1 MDKIEKKI
9 NGFLGAAM
17 GSMAGMILI
26 GLLFAIMP
34 GFMISIMRW
43 GIAIILI
50 LAGAAM
56 IARDMQ
62 SGKIFSIFSTSLM
75 GVFLVLMGIIVAIY
89 PETLN
94 IITIAFGVY
103 MILNSF
109 MQISLA
115 SRIRGAGNA
124 YNVALVTN
132 LIGLICGVIMIVRPG
147 DSNEAIVTI
156 AGILL
161 IIYGVS
167 GLVDTFILKTKIDK
181 VKKNVKEA
189 AKEAKKDVKE
199 LVDDIEEAEIVE
211 ANDEKKA
218 EKADKKSKKK

>member
-1 MDKIEKKI
+1 MEKIEKKI

-17 GSMAGMILI
+17 GSMVAMILL
-26 GLLFAIMP
+26 GLAFALAP
-34 GFMISIMRW
+34 GFMLGIMRW
-43 GIAIILI
+43 GVAVILLLSGMALI
-50 LAGAAM
+50 Y
-56 IARDMQ
+56 RDMQ

-75 GVFLVLMGIIVAIY
+75 GVFLVLMGLIVAIY

-103 MILNSF
+103 MIMNSF

-132 LIGLICGVIMIVRPG
+132 LIGLVCGVIMIVRPG

-161 IIYGVS
+161 MVYGIS
-167 GLVDTFILKTKIDK
+167 GLVDTCILKSKIDS
-181 VKKNVKEA
+181 VKKS
-189 AKEAKKDVKE
+189 AKEVKKDAKR
-199 LVDDIEEAEIVE
+199 LVDDIKEAEIV
-211 ANDEKKA
+211 DEK
-218 EKADKKSKKK
+218 DVKKHKK

>member
-17 GSMAGMILI
+17 GSMAMMILL
-26 GLLFAIMP
+26 GLVFALAP

-43 GIAIILI
+43 GIAIIL
-50 LAGAAM
+50 LLSGAAM

-103 MILNSF
+103 MILSSF

-115 SRIRGAGNA
+115 SRIRGTGNA
-124 YNVALVTN
+124 YNVAIITN

-161 IIYGVS
+161 IIYGIS
-167 GLVDTFILKTKIDK
+167 GLIDTFILKSKIDQ
-181 VKKNVKEA
+181 VKKTVKEV
-189 AKEAKKDVKE
+189 KKDTKR
-199 LVDDIEEAEIVE
+199 LVDDIKEAEIV
-211 ANDEKKA
+211 
-218 EKADKKSKKK
+218 DKKSKK

>member
-1 MDKIEKKI
+1 MEQIEKKI

-17 GSMAGMILI
+17 GSMAAMILL
-26 GLLFAIMP
+26 GLAFVLVP
-34 GFMISIMRW
+34 GFMIGIMRW
-43 GIAIILI
+43 GIAVILI
-50 LAGAAM
+50 LAGAAL

-62 SGKIFSIFSTSLM
+62 SGRIFSIFSTSLM

-161 IIYGVS
+161 IVYGIS
-167 GLVDTFILKTKIDK
+167 GLIDTFILKSKIDN
-181 VKKNVKEA
+181 VKKTVKETKKT
-189 AKEAKKDVKE
+189 AKR
-199 LVDDIEEAEIVE
+199 LVEDIKEAEIV
-211 ANDEKKA
+211 DEKVNKKA
-218 EKADKKSKKK
+218 

>member
-9 NGFLGAAM
+9 NSFLGAAM
-17 GSMAGMILI
+17 GSMAMMILL
-26 GLLFAIMP
+26 GLVFALAP

-43 GIAIILI
+43 GIAIVL
-50 LAGAAM
+50 LLSGAAM

-103 MILNSF
+103 MILSSF

-115 SRIRGAGNA
+115 SRIRGTGNA
-124 YNVALVTN
+124 YNVALITN

-161 IIYGVS
+161 IIYGIS
-167 GLVDTFILKTKIDK
+167 GLIDTFILKSKIDQ
-181 VKKNVKEA
+181 VKKTVKEV
-189 AKEAKKDVKE
+189 KKDAKRIVE
-199 LVDDIEEAEIVE
+199 DIEEAEIV
-211 ANDEKKA
+211 DE
-218 EKADKKSKKK
+218 KKSKKDDKKA

>member
-1 MDKIEKKI
+1 
-9 NGFLGAAM
+9 M
-17 GSMAGMILI
+17 GSMAAMILL
-26 GLLFAIMP
+26 GLAFVLIP
-34 GFMISIMRW
+34 GFMIGIMRW
-43 GIAIILI
+43 GIAVILI
-50 LAGAAM
+50 LAGAAL

-62 SGKIFSIFSTSLM
+62 SGRIFSIFSTSLM

-161 IIYGVS
+161 IVYGIS
-167 GLVDTFILKTKIDK
+167 GLVDTFILKSKIDN
-181 VKKNVKEA
+181 VKKTVKETKKT
-189 AKEAKKDVKE
+189 AKR
-199 LVDDIEEAEIVE
+199 LVEDIKEAEIV
-211 ANDEKKA
+211 DEKVNKKA
-218 EKADKKSKKK
+218 

>member
-17 GSMAGMILI
+17 GSMAMMILL
-26 GLLFAIMP
+26 GLAFALVP

-43 GIAIILI
+43 GIAIVL
-50 LAGAAM
+50 LLSGAAM
-56 IARDMQ
+56 IVRDMQ
-62 SGKIFSIFSTSLM
+62 SGRIFSLFSTSLM

-103 MILNSF
+103 MILSSF

-115 SRIRGAGNA
+115 GRIRSTGNA
-124 YNVALVTN
+124 YTVALITN

-167 GLVDTFILKTKIDK
+167 GLIDTFILKSKIDQ
-181 VKKNVKEA
+181 VKKAVKEV
-189 AKEAKKDVKE
+189 KKDAKRI
-199 LVDDIEEAEIVE
+199 VDDIEEAEVV
-211 ANDEKKA
+211 DE
-218 EKADKKSKKK
+218 KKSKKDDKKA

>member
-1 MDKIEKKI
+1 MEQIEKKI
-9 NGFLGAAM
+9 NSFLGAAM
-17 GSMAGMILI
+17 GSMAMMILL
-26 GLLFAIMP
+26 GLVFALAP
-34 GFMISIMRW
+34 SFMISIMRW
-43 GIAIILI
+43 GIAIIL
-50 LAGAAM
+50 LLSGAAM

-103 MILNSF
+103 MILSSF

-115 SRIRGAGNA
+115 SRIRGTGNA

-161 IIYGVS
+161 IIYGIS
-167 GLVDTFILKTKIDK
+167 GLIDTFILKSKIDQ
-181 VKKNVKEA
+181 VKKTVKEV
-189 AKEAKKDVKE
+189 KKDTKR
-199 LVDDIEEAEIVE
+199 LVDDIKEAEIV
-211 ANDEKKA
+211 
-218 EKADKKSKKK
+218 DKKSKK

>member
-1 MDKIEKKI
+1 MEQIEKKI
-9 NGFLGAAM
+9 NSFLGAAM
-17 GSMAGMILI
+17 GSMAMMILL
-26 GLLFAIMP
+26 GLVFALAP

-43 GIAIILI
+43 GIAIIL
-50 LAGAAM
+50 LLSGAAM

-103 MILNSF
+103 MILSSF

-115 SRIRGAGNA
+115 SRIRGTGNA

-161 IIYGVS
+161 IIYGIS
-167 GLVDTFILKTKIDK
+167 GLIDTFILKSKIDQ
-181 VKKNVKEA
+181 VKKTVKEV
-189 AKEAKKDVKE
+189 KKDTKR
-199 LVDDIEEAEIVE
+199 LVDDIKEAEIV
-211 ANDEKKA
+211 
-218 EKADKKSKKK
+218 DKKSKK

>member
-1 MDKIEKKI
+1 MEKVEKKI

-17 GSMAGMILI
+17 GSMAGMILL
-26 GLLFAIMP
+26 GLAFALMP
-34 GFMISIMRW
+34 GFMIGIMRW
-43 GIAIILI
+43 GIAIVLI
-50 LAGAAM
+50 IAGAAM

-75 GVFLVLMGIIVAIY
+75 GVFLVLMGIIVALY
-89 PETLN
+89 PQTLD

-103 MILNSF
+103 MILSSF

-115 SRIRGAGNA
+115 SRIRGTGNA
-124 YNVALVTN
+124 YTVALITN

-147 DSNEAIVTI
+147 DSNEMIVTI

-161 IIYGVS
+161 IIYGIS
-167 GLVDTFILKTKIDK
+167 GLVDTFILKSKIDK
-181 VKKNVKEA
+181 VKKTMKDT
-189 AKEAKKDVKE
+189 AKEVKKDTKR

-211 ANDEKKA
+211 DKSENSS
-218 EKADKKSKKK
+218 KKSKKK

>member
-17 GSMAGMILI
+17 GSMAMMILL
-26 GLLFAIMP
+26 GLVFALAP

-43 GIAIILI
+43 GIAIVL
-50 LAGAAM
+50 LLSGAAM

-103 MILNSF
+103 MILSSF

-115 SRIRGAGNA
+115 SRIRGTGNA
-124 YNVALVTN
+124 YNVALITN

-161 IIYGVS
+161 IIYGIS
-167 GLVDTFILKTKIDK
+167 GLIDTFILKSKIDQ
-181 VKKNVKEA
+181 VKKTVKEV
-189 AKEAKKDVKE
+189 KKDAKRIVE
-199 LVDDIEEAEIVE
+199 DIEEAEIV
-211 ANDEKKA
+211 DE
-218 EKADKKSKKK
+218 KKSKKDDKKA

>member
-17 GSMAGMILI
+17 GSMAMMILL
-26 GLLFAIMP
+26 GLVFALAP

-43 GIAIILI
+43 GIAIIL
-50 LAGAAM
+50 LLSGAAM

-103 MILNSF
+103 MILSSF

-115 SRIRGAGNA
+115 SRIRGTGNA
-124 YNVALVTN
+124 YNVAIITN

-161 IIYGVS
+161 IIYGIS
-167 GLVDTFILKTKIDK
+167 GLIDTFILKSKIDQ
-181 VKKNVKEA
+181 VKKTVKEV
-189 AKEAKKDVKE
+189 KKDAKR
-199 LVDDIEEAEIVE
+199 LADDIKEAEIV
-211 ANDEKKA
+211 
-218 EKADKKSKKK
+218 DKKSKK

>member
-1 MDKIEKKI
+1 MEKIEKKI

-17 GSMAGMILI
+17 GSMAAMILL
-26 GLLFAIMP
+26 GLAFVLIP
-34 GFMISIMRW
+34 GFMIGIMRW
-43 GIAIILI
+43 GIAVILI
-50 LAGAAM
+50 LAGAAL

-62 SGKIFSIFSTSLM
+62 SGRIFSIFSTSLM

-161 IIYGVS
+161 IVYGIS
-167 GLVDTFILKTKIDK
+167 GLVDTFILKSKIDN
-181 VKKNVKEA
+181 VKKTVKET
-189 AKEAKKDVKE
+189 KKTTKR
-199 LVDDIEEAEIVE
+199 LVEDIKEAEIV
-211 ANDEKKA
+211 DEKVNKKA
-218 EKADKKSKKK
+218 